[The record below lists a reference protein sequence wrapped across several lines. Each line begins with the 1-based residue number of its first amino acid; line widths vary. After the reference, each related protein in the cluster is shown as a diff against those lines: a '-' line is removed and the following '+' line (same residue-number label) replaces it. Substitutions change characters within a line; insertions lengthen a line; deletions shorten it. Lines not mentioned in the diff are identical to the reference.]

1 MKHLKSFKLFE
12 SDKCFVG
19 RLSVINIDTSI
30 FFYRSDEPVK
40 VNPLKRFGK
49 YVKSKL
55 FNEKIVDYD
64 SENIKLFYNE
74 LSQMI
79 AKKRYV
85 PFNIVSEIG
94 KKNDI
99 EVVDYDTF
107 RSELPNEQ
115 AKKDAP
121 PRNVT
126 FALVNPNTKK
136 ARIVMSQSKMDKELL
151 DHCYHMLKHENIHI
165 GQFSR
170 RSDEYS
176 EFMGNVMN
184 KKQYYSNK
192 DEIMAFSQ
200 SISDKLMDYKPLSIE
215 DALSKLNRIGLYYD
229 IKTSVDADVLNRYKK
244 YIYLYLE
251 KEFEK
256 TKK

>member
-1 MKHLKSFKLFE
+1 MRHLEYF
-12 SDKCFVG
+12 
-19 RLSVINIDTSI
+19 
-30 FFYRSDEPVK
+30 
-40 VNPLKRFGK
+40 
-49 YVKSKL
+49 KL
-55 FNEKIVDYD
+55 FNEKIIDYD
-64 SENIKLFYNE
+64 SENIRLFYDE
-74 LSQMI
+74 LNQI
-79 AKKRYV
+79 LTKKKSI
-85 PFNIVSEIG
+85 PFNIVAEVG
-94 KKNDI
+94 KKNDV

-107 RSELPNEQ
+107 RSELPNVQ

-121 PRNVT
+121 PRYVT

-136 ARIVMSQSKMDKELL
+136 ARIVMSQKNMDKYLL

-170 RSDEYS
+170 RKDKYS

-200 SISDKLMDYKPLSIE
+200 SISDKLMDYKPKSIQ
-215 DALSKLNRIGLYYD
+215 DALSILNQIDLYGD
-229 IKTSVDADVLNRYKK
+229 IKRSVDADVLNRYKK

-256 TKK
+256 VK